1 MIPFIVALPLLFAFL
16 TTLLNAF
23 EGDDRIRKLLFV
35 VGILSPW
42 PIFLMN
48 IGGMPVSTIAGNWE
62 RISGIEVVL
71 NEYNYYFI
79 LGELIVL
86 SAVGLYS
93 LRHTPAGDGDSDR
106 FSSRYVLSLM
116 LLLHGGMLGAFVSSD
131 LFNFYV
137 YMEISS
143 LASIILVSCSREKGA
158 RRASYRYLMLYL
170 LSSFFFIFAIGLTYA
185 KTGYLNFYL
194 IQEQGLVSEEIQAA
208 VAIAMTSLLVK
219 AGIFPLHFWLPEA
232 HSKADTP
239 VSAVLSGVVVKVPMY
254 GAILFLVYSSI
265 AFIAD
270 FLLLIAFAS
279 MFFGI
284 FMALLQ
290 DDAKKLLAYH
300 TVSQMGFVLL
310 GIALLDVT
318 AAIFYAFAHMLFKS
332 GLFLGVGAL
341 IGPQRTKSLDDLSY
355 RGDKLL
361 MGAILFLSL
370 AIGGVSPFIGGF
382 CKEQLLS
389 NLHGLYTYLFY
400 MAGIGTLVSFIK
412 LNYKLSQPGKGSVA
426 ASHLEKIAAAALA
439 ALTLIFGLY
448 FYPEVKYL
456 DIFLLLAAIAVFF
469 VLNYLGVFRKNI
481 PRFFGED
488 DTAIGQEINVYT
500 SVFVLLTL
508 LFLLHLFY

>member
-1 MIPFIVALPLLFAFL
+1 MIPFIVALPLLCAFL
-16 TTLLNAF
+16 TALVNAF
-23 EGDDRIRKLLFV
+23 EGDDRVRRLLFL

-42 PIFLMN
+42 PIFLAG
-48 IGGMPVSTIAGNWE
+48 IGEMPVSTIVGGWE
-62 RISGIEVVL
+62 RISGIEVVV

-86 SAVGLYS
+86 SLVGLYS
-93 LRHTPAGDGDSDR
+93 LRHAPGGETSDG

-116 LLLHGGMLGAFVSSD
+116 LLLHGGMLGAFLSSD

-137 YMEISS
+137 YMEIASLSS
-143 LASIILVSCSREKGA
+143 IVLVSCSGETGA

-170 LSSFFFIFAIGLTYA
+170 LSSFFFIFAIGLIYA

-194 IQEQGLVSEEIQAA
+194 IREQGLMSREIQAA
-208 VAIAMTSLLVK
+208 VAIAVASLLVK

-284 FMALLQ
+284 LMALLQ
-290 DDAKKLLAYH
+290 EDAKKLLAYH

-332 GLFLGVGAL
+332 GLFLAVGAL
-341 IGPQRTKSLDDLSY
+341 IGPQRTKNLDDLSY

-389 NLHGLYTYLFY
+389 NLGGLHIYLFY
-400 MAGIGTLVSFIK
+400 MAGVGTLVSFIK
-412 LNYKLSQPGKGSVA
+412 LNYKLSQPGKGSAA
-426 ASHLEKIAAAALA
+426 ASPLEKIAAAVLA
-439 ALTLIFGLY
+439 VLTLIFGLY

-456 DIFLLLAAIAVFF
+456 DIFLLMAAIAVFF
-469 VLNYLGVFRKNI
+469 ALNYLGVFRKSM
-481 PRFFGED
+481 PRFFGD
-488 DTAIGQEINVYT
+488 GSGDLGREINVYT

-508 LFLLHLFY
+508 LFLLQLFY